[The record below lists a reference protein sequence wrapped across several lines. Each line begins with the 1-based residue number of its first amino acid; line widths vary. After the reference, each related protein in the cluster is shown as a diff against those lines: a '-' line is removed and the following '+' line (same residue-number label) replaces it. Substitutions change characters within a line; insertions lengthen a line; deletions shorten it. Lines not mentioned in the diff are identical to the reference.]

1 MLERKWWHCLI
12 KTNGMDF
19 VDQAYGEIG
28 LIGHFEDGN
37 HIALNDLNL
46 EGINKV
52 NVRAGSMGSQ
62 PS

>member
-1 MLERKWWHCLI
+1 
-12 KTNGMDF
+12 